1 MLALKLMV
9 ATVQEARRLR
19 NRSRQW
25 RKQKTKNAYNQAM
38 TQGNLVLQSIQ
49 NDPSWEQFRGHGEE
63 KLTKAMKTLNDKV
76 GASDFNKKK
85 AIMMELAQLRKTM
98 ECAVFDTGCKQLQR
112 RTR

>member
-1 MLALKLMV
+1 
-9 ATVQEARRLR
+9 
-19 NRSRQW
+19 
-25 RKQKTKNAYNQAM
+25 M

-76 GASDFNKKK
+76 GASDFNKK

-98 ECAVFDTGCKQLQR
+98 ECAIFDTGCKNFSAELAEPIAALAKEAKRLVNQHQAGVDVDKN
-112 RTR
+112 